1 MDNVISAVEAFGMET
16 INKLEDFLVDKM
28 NSEYDGD
35 VVSDIQKFIKEFKS
49 GMKVSEPVKK
59 KQTKKT
65 KAKGGEDGEP
75 KKEKAKRAPSA
86 YNLFVKSKMSEL
98 KAANPSL
105 KGAELMS
112 LASKMWKDAKAGGDC
127 DAEKIHIE
135 VETED
140 EEE

>member
-49 GMKVSEPVKK
+49 SVKVSEPVKK

-65 KAKGGEDGEP
+65 KSKDGEGDGEP

-105 KGAELMS
+105 KGAALMS
-112 LASKMWKDAKAGGDC
+112 LASKMWKEAKAGIYTVDDPVSGDESE
-127 DAEKIHIE
+127 DA
-135 VETED
+135 D
-140 EEE
+140 E